1 MHVSPG
7 IKVKYRAG
15 TIGAVYSA
23 LWDDE
28 KPMAVFAISRARRVA
43 NVLAITD
50 QRVLTFRRVG
60 RKYPL
65 EDSIDGADIA
75 DGFVLTTGPNRANAS
90 VFIGMDEI
98 SLGTVLRVSDA
109 ELRYIGALLRWITGT
124 QALEPQVGLHELV
137 TARRGAQVADPEAA
151 QGGARQQAS
160 GGEAV
165 ATHGSHATNGT
176 IGGSALDVLD
186 ASLAEPGSNG
196 AAAARPNGDNDVLT
210 IKVSDEIVELARLH
224 AEGVLSGEEFSA
236 AKAALIAKI

>member
-28 KPMAVFAISRARRVA
+28 KPMAVFAISRGRRVA

-60 RKYPL
+60 RKSPL

-109 ELRYIGALLRWITGT
+109 ELHYIGALLRWITGT
-124 QALEPQVGLHELV
+124 QAFEPQVGLHDLV
-137 TARRGAQVADPEAA
+137 TARRAAHAADREAA
-151 QGGARQQAS
+151 EDGPREPAPGGKAADGGGQVTDGTAIEEGPDVEGAS
-160 GGEAV
+160 LVKPAANGAGPA
-165 ATHGSHATNGT
+165 GTNGHD
-176 IGGSALDVLD
+176 GALAL
-186 ASLAEPGSNG
+186 
-196 AAAARPNGDNDVLT
+196 
-210 IKVSDEIVELARLH
+210 KVSDEIVELARLH
-224 AEGVLSGEEFSA
+224 AAGVLSAEELTA
-236 AKAALIAKI
+236 ATAALFAKI